1 MISNETFSDNALVII
16 AVGPA
21 MQNEIGII
29 EFEIRALQKMGWPFC
44 LLTVVA
50 FVILLAMVRRI
61 SSRPQNIETT
71 FRRIFC
77 LTDDEMME
85 SIIEYYMGKHECS
98 RQDAMRQL
106 LREVDPDLV
115 RA

>member
-1 MISNETFSDNALVII
+1 
-16 AVGPA
+16 

-29 EFEIRALQKMGWPFC
+29 GFEIRALQKMGWPFW
-44 LLTVVA
+44 LFTILA
-50 FVILLAMVRRI
+50 FVILLAMLRRI
-61 SSRPQNIETT
+61 SFRPQNIETS
-71 FRRIFC
+71 FRRTFC

-85 SIIEYYMGKHECS
+85 SIIEYYMGKHDCC

-115 RA
+115 RT